1 MGKKLVIVESPAKAR
16 TINKYLGKEYQVE
29 ASMGHVRDLPSS
41 RFGVDFDN
49 KFEPTYEIIERAK
62 KTVAKL
68 KKLALERDAVYLAP
82 DPDREGE
89 AISWH
94 LKEILQEDNKNI
106 YRVTFNEITK
116 SAILEAFEHPRDID
130 MHLVDAQQARRI
142 LDRIVGYKISPLLW
156 KKVAQGLSAGRV
168 QTVALRLIIDREKE
182 VNAFKPTEYWQ
193 IKAHLLS
200 EKKANHDKVLVA
212 KLDKID
218 GKKAEVHTGTS
229 AEEIATDIKKQV
241 FTVADISEKQKARKP
256 QAPFTTSKLQQE
268 SYNRL
273 RFSAQRTMRL
283 AQKLYEGIDLGEEGS
298 VGLITYMRTDSVNV
312 SKGAQD
318 GLRKYIKAKFGNDY
332 LPAKP
337 NVYKSKKSAQEAH
350 EAIRPTDPARE
361 PQAIK
366 EYLTDEEFKLYDLIW
381 RKFVASQMTPAID
394 NVTSIDI
401 AAGPRYLLH
410 AAGSRNLFKGFLACY
425 EDPESSD
432 ANKGD
437 DDLSEKKENQDLP
450 QLEQNEILALD
461 KLLHTQHFTK
471 PPARYNDASIVK
483 MLEELG
489 IGRPSTYA
497 PTIQTIITRNYVER
511 KAGVLHPTEMGTI
524 VTTLLI
530 ETFATIFDYQ
540 FTAQMEEEL
549 DKVEEGAL
557 KWKKVLED
565 FYVPFIKQLAEA
577 ESTMKNVKREAVK
590 TDYKCD
596 ICGKIMLEKWGRFGK
611 FLACSGFPQCRY
623 TAPLP
628 TGFRCLEPGCDGDL
642 VKRQSKNR
650 RIFYGC
656 SKYPECKYVTNKLP
670 KKNQDEETENDGIPA
685 NSQEL

>member
-1 MGKKLVIVESPAKAR
+1 MGKKLVIVESPAKAK
-16 TINKYLGKEYQVE
+16 TINKYLGKGYQVE
-29 ASMGHVRDLPSS
+29 ASMGHVRDLPAS

-62 KTVAKL
+62 KTVSKL
-68 KKLALERDAVYLAP
+68 KKLALERDAIYLAP

-94 LKEILQEDNKNI
+94 LKEIMQEDNKNI

-182 VNAFKPTEYWQ
+182 INAFKPTEYWQ
-193 IKAHLLS
+193 IKAHLTS
-200 EKKANHDKVLVA
+200 DKKVNRDKVLVA

-218 GKKAEVHTGTS
+218 GKKVEINTGAIAAE
-229 AEEIATDIKKQV
+229 I
-241 FTVADISEKQKARKP
+241 VADIKQQSFTVIDVSEKQKSRKP

-268 SYNRL
+268 AYNRL

-283 AQKLYEGIDLGEEGS
+283 AQKLYEGIELGEEGS
-298 VGLITYMRTDSVNV
+298 IGLITYMRTDSVNV
-312 SKGAQD
+312 AKGAQD
-318 GLRKYIKAKFGNDY
+318 NVRKYIKAKFGSEF
-332 LPAKP
+332 LPSKP

-350 EAIRPTDPARE
+350 EAIRPTDPERD
-361 PQAIK
+361 PQMIK
-366 EYLTDEEFKLYDLIW
+366 AYLTEEEFKLYDLIW
-381 RKFVASQMTPAID
+381 CKFVASQMTPAID

-401 AAGPRYLLH
+401 AAGKRYLFH
-410 AAGSRNLFKGFLACY
+410 AAGSRNIFKGFLACY
-425 EDPESSD
+425 EDIENPESR
-432 ANKGD
+432 KD
-437 DDLSEKKENQDLP
+437 DDLAEKKENQDLP
-450 QLEQNEILALD
+450 HLESNEILALQE
-461 KLLHTQHFTK
+461 LLHTQHFTK

-483 MLEELG
+483 TLEELG

-497 PTIQTIITRNYVER
+497 PTIQTIIARNYVER

-524 VTTLLI
+524 VTTLLV

-540 FTAQMEEEL
+540 FTALMEEEL

-565 FYVPFIKQLAEA
+565 FYTPFIKQLANA
-577 ESTMKNVKREAVK
+577 ETTMKNVKREAVK
-590 TDYKCD
+590 TEYKCD
-596 ICGKIMLEKWGRFGK
+596 ICGKVMVEKWGRFGK

-623 TAPLP
+623 TAPVP
-628 TGFRCLEPGCDGDL
+628 TGFRCPQPGCDGDL

-650 RIFYGC
+650 KIFYGC

-670 KKNQDEETENDGIPA
+670 KKNQEEEGEVPA
-685 NSQEL
+685 KGEEL